1 MLFRDIAEPL
11 MGNVSFVQKAKRW
24 CCYCKE
30 EQRKGIPVPV
40 AVPRVRKGP
49 REELRARCFF
59 LQVTHLRTF
68 LEYLIFGADEPSP
81 A

>member
-30 EQRKGIPVPV
+30 EQQKGIPVPV
-40 AVPRVRKGP
+40 AVPRVRKERTKGRAKGSLLLSPGNTLEDFP
-49 REELRARCFF
+49 RILDIWC
-59 LQVTHLRTF
+59 
-68 LEYLIFGADEPSP
+68 
-81 A
+81 